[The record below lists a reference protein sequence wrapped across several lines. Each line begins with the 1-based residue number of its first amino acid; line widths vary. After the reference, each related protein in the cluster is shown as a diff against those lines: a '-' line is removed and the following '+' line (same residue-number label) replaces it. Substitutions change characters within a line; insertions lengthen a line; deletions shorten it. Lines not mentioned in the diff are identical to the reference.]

1 MELFFIGVCPGYK
14 HEDDKISENILTCV
28 WDRTRRIKCD
38 ETKPTCNQCARS
50 RRQCPG
56 YKDEFD
62 LVFRNETQATER
74 RARKANRKASMQKSS
89 KPRPNED
96 SSSSSGALLTT
107 SSDDTKPSTEQ
118 AVIPALSVPVEQRA
132 TCYFVSNFI
141 LMSKPGCN
149 RGFLE
154 YLIPLLGQGNRG
166 DHLQHAFNS
175 CALALLHNRGG
186 PGSKLGEMALG
197 EYSRALSYTN
207 AALRDPRAQKEDST
221 LAAVLLLGMFE
232 VRKPPRGHTESE
244 IHAYINIIQ
253 NITAKQIETRAWRSH
268 IEGAI
273 QLVKI
278 RGKKQLRTRIGLLLF
293 IAVRT
298 QMVRLPLNTH
308 IHSPNYTDPQ

>member
-1 MELFFIGVCPGYK
+1 MKFALDTNMRARYYK
-14 HEDDKISENILTCV
+14 AILTRV

-74 RARKANRKASMQKSS
+74 RARKASRKALIQKSG
-89 KPRPNED
+89 KARPNED
-96 SSSSSGALLTT
+96 SSSFSGALSTT
-107 SSDDTKPSTEQ
+107 LSDDTKPSAEQ

-132 TCYFVSNFI
+132 TCLFVSNFI

-154 YLIPLLGQGNRG
+154 YLIPLLSQDSREN
-166 DHLQHAFNS
+166 HLQHAFNS
-175 CALALLHNRGG
+175 CALALLHNRGS
-186 PGSKLGEMALG
+186 PGSKLGEMALS
-197 EYSRALSYTN
+197 EYSRALSHTN

-232 VRKPPRGHTESE
+232 VRMSAPDHTGSES
-244 IHAYINIIQ
+244 HACTDIVK
-253 NITAKQIETRAWRSH
+253 NITAKKIETRAWRSH

-298 QMVRLPLNTH
+298 QMVRLSTKSQILPT
-308 IHSPNYTDPQ
+308 